1 MNSYYQV
8 IADIEEILKDEPF
21 INSVTY
27 GDPDVI
33 ETVKQADH
41 PIAHVIPGQA
51 QIADRVIILN
61 ISIILMDIVDYVKEG
76 PNNEQDVLNT
86 MLSVAARFDA
96 EIKRRGIYKDKYELQ
111 GSINCEPF
119 NERFENNLAGW
130 ALTFSMALKND
141 MTSC

>member
-1 MNSYYQV
+1 
-8 IADIEEILKDEPF
+8 
-21 INSVTY
+21 
-27 GDPDVI
+27 
-33 ETVKQADH
+33 
-41 PIAHVIPGQA
+41 
-51 QIADRVIILN
+51 
-61 ISIILMDIVDYVKEG
+61 
-76 PNNEQDVLNT
+76 